1 MGRGIHLRGFFDWR
15 LNLMPDPC
23 TFGSKPAPGFSK
35 SRWSLRFIERL
46 CFICALSK
54 SAASPREPS
63 PGRIH
68 PSGIVRKRLPFHR
81 VNRFTQLD
89 GQDASATCPDWRRQ
103 WRLPTTDLHISYS
116 EESRRDLH
124 GKTSLIQAR
133 RATTPA
139 RPGHQRGGIHAADGE
154 ETEKGKEM

>member
-1 MGRGIHLRGFFDWR
+1 MGQGVHLRGSFDRR
-15 LNLMPDPC
+15 LNLKSDPC

-35 SRWSLRFIERL
+35 SRWSFRFIERL

-54 SAASPREPS
+54 SAASARKPLRSHS
-63 PGRIH
+63 P
-68 PSGIVRKRLPFHR
+68 VRDRSQAIALSQGQPFYP
-81 VNRFTQLD
+81 LD

-133 RATTPA
+133 RATTPT

-154 ETEKGKEM
+154 ETEKGEEM